1 MAINNNEG
9 PKLQDINALM
19 HQMAAGSQSSG
30 GDDSNKN
37 QFETIADGLA
47 THLTRLLGKLSFG
60 LIKIRLRTLGSTG
73 LFKQFTPAQEWSGKL
88 VNEAA
93 PTASGKGGVL
103 ANTAQK
109 IGLTRPDFGSIAK
122 PPIEGFPVQSMS
134 YASLGNLTPM
144 DTGGSSGRGG
154 IGLA

>member
-9 PKLQDINALM
+9 PKLQDVNALM
-19 HQMAAGSQSSG
+19 QQMAAGGQSSG

-37 QFETIADGLA
+37 QFETITDGLA
-47 THLTRLLGKLSFG
+47 TQLTRLLGKLSFG

-73 LFKQFTPAQEWSGKL
+73 VTKQFDMAGFAAKSI
-88 VNEAA
+88 NEGA
-93 PTASGKGGVL
+93 PTAAARGGVL

-109 IGLTRPDFGSIAK
+109 VGLTRPDFGSIAK
-122 PPIEGFPVQSMS
+122 PLIEGFPVQSMS